1 MGNAG
6 LNIYTKWNGLI
17 RSALEEDGVWSDWT
31 TLGLP
36 DPNKKVEAVILAKQ
50 GLVAAGLDIAAQT
63 FLYLSGGDKIDFAPK
78 VKDGERVGP
87 EEVIAVMQAEAWVI
101 LAGERTALN
110 FLQRLS
116 GIATLTKE
124 FVDRIA
130 GSKARIVDT
139 RKTTPCM
146 RSIEKY
152 AVRCGGGLNH
162 RFGLNDGCL
171 VKDNH
176 IRLAG
181 GITRAVDAIRKR
193 IPHLLKIEVE
203 AENLEQVQECLD
215 LEIQAILLDNMP
227 TTVMAQAVKMIK
239 GRMMVEASGRINLDN
254 VADVA
259 STGVDLISVGALTH
273 SAKAVDISLE
283 LQ

>member
-1 MGNAG
+1 MHYAG
-6 LNIYTKWNGLI
+6 YTIHSIWNRLI
-17 RSALEEDGVWSDWT
+17 HDALEEDGAWSDWT

-36 DPNKKVEAVILAKQ
+36 DPDKKVRAVFLAKQ
-50 GLVAAGLDIAAQT
+50 DIVIAGMDIATQT
-63 FLYLSGGDKIDFAPK
+63 FFYLSGEKVDFVPK
-78 VKDGERVGP
+78 VKDGEKVSP
-87 EEVIAVMQAEAWVI
+87 NQAIAGVEAKAWVV

-116 GIATLTKE
+116 GIATLTKR
-124 FVDRIA
+124 FVDKIS

-139 RKTTPCM
+139 RKTTPCI
-146 RSIEKY
+146 RSLEKY

-171 VKDNH
+171 IKDNH

-203 AENLEQVQECLD
+203 AESLEQVEECLG
-215 LEIQAILLDNMP
+215 LGIQAILLDNMP
-227 TTVMAQAVKMIK
+227 IPVMAQAVEMIK
-239 GRMMVEASGRINLDN
+239 GRMMVEASGGINLDN
-254 VADVA
+254 VAGIA
-259 STGVDLISVGALTH
+259 QTGVDLISVGSLTH
-273 SAKAVDISLE
+273 SANAVDISLE
-283 LQ
+283 LE